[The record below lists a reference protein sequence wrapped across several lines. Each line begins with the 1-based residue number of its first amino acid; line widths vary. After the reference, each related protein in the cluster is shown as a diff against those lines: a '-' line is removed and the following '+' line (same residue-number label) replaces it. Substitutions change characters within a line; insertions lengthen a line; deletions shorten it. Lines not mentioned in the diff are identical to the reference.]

1 MDPQPPFVVCHETS
15 GTKRARAY
23 DGATGRPIAAPSA
36 ARIKFLLAVEA
47 ARLEV
52 R

>member
-1 MDPQPPFVVCHETS
+1 MQPQPFVVARGTS

-23 DGATGRPIAAPSA
+23 DAATGRPIAAPSA